1 MTLLLLV
8 MNFNYASS
16 LASQTQPSSDVTFD
30 VTWGDLSTRFGGAQ
44 SSNGVLPI
52 LEFWFASHENIQRH
66 EILPLDGIR
75 ASLTKVRNRK
85 GSESGLPSRSPWGW
99 RSHGSDGRSPLAEL
113 PSELSPAPT
122 TIRCNFFHWK
132 RKWAILF
139 FLTSGLVWLAWVFA
153 FTTSSSSWRT
163 SIACFCEKRRISK
176 TEKKYWQNV
185 LRIFFVVCCLCV
197 CFSPAAWPTSLAYFC
212 QETIQLAEILL
223 CYSSIVFVSS
233 DNHLLFPS
241 YTQHYFS
248 LIVFALNYYESVFKT
263 PPAHHWIRSAL
274 VSPPN
279 NSRIPQLL
287 LRRLCPLVVSL
298 INPFP
303 CGMIF
308 TMQIITRRFSKSV
321 FKLRPAHLWIRS
333 ALVSSPNNS
342 YIPIHTA

>member
-1 MTLLLLV
+1 M
-8 MNFNYASS
+8 
-16 LASQTQPSSDVTFD
+16 
-30 VTWGDLSTRFGGAQ
+30 
-44 SSNGVLPI
+44 
-52 LEFWFASHENIQRH
+52 
-66 EILPLDGIR
+66 
-75 ASLTKVRNRK
+75 
-85 GSESGLPSRSPWGW
+85 
-99 RSHGSDGRSPLAEL
+99 
-113 PSELSPAPT
+113 
-122 TIRCNFFHWK
+122 IRCNVSFTERENERFYFFSPLDWFGSRESSPSPLRPLVGELALLVSVK
-132 RKWAILF
+132 RE
-139 FLTSGLVWLAWVFA
+139 GLVKQKK
-153 FTTSSSSWRT
+153 
-163 SIACFCEKRRISK
+163 SIDQMFQE
-176 TEKKYWQNV
+176 Y
-185 LRIFFVVCCLCV
+185 FFVVLCLCV
-197 CFSPAAWPTSLAYFC
+197 CFSTAARPTSLAYFC

-233 DNHLLFPS
+233 DNHSLFPS

-287 LRRLCPLVVSL
+287 LHRLCPLVVFF